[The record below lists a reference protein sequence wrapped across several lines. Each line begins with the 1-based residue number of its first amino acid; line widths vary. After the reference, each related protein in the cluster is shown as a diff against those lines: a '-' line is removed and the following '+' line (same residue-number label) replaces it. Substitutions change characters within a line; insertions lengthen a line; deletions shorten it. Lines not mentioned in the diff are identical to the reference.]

1 MQLAYGYGTTANS
14 SWAPNMTK
22 RNEKLNMIKKTKQNV
37 FQIWYVVCN
46 YWKRLTTGNQL
57 HSPED
62 LPSVVWGLFYQR

>member
-37 FQIWYVVCN
+37 FQIWYVVAIIEN
-46 YWKRLTTGNQL
+46 A
-57 HSPED
+57 
-62 LPSVVWGLFYQR
+62 